1 MAGLSEKG
9 KAVAEPEARRQK
21 PEAHLTRNSTVDS
34 RMRLPRTV
42 IALGVVS
49 LLTDA
54 SSEMIYP
61 LLPLFL
67 STALGAG
74 PLAIGAIEGAAESVA
89 SLLKLF
95 SGWWSDRLPRRKPLV
110 IA

>member
-1 MAGLSEKG
+1 
-9 KAVAEPEARRQK
+9 
-21 PEAHLTRNSTVDS
+21 
-34 RMRLPRTV
+34 MRLPRTV

-110 IA
+110 IAGYGLASVVRPLIGLTQSLFNSNGHDVR